1 MQQNIKITSGQI
13 ERLRPYMPNI
23 DECLNTMDLE
33 EFLREVDDAEI
44 AQLDD
49 NYNSTTTSRLVRELY
64 IEIEE
69 QN

>member
-1 MQQNIKITSGQI
+1 
-13 ERLRPYMPNI
+13 MPNI

-44 AQLDD
+44 GQLDD
-49 NYNSTTTSRLVRELY
+49 NYNSTSTSRLVRELY